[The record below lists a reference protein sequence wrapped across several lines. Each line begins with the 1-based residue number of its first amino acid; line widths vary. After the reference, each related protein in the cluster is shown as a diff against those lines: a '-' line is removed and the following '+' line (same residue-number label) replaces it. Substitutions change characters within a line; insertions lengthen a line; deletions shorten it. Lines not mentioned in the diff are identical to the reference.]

1 MLYLLV
7 QNVCVKQ
14 FDLIVKDRCVLYL
27 FVQNV
32 CVKQFDLTI

>member
-1 MLYLLV
+1 MLHLFV
-7 QNVCVKQ
+7 QNVCFKQ

-32 CVKQFDLTI
+32 CVKQFDLIV

>member
-1 MLYLLV
+1 MLYLFV

-14 FDLIVKDRCVLYL
+14 CDLTVKDRCVLYL